1 MNLRWVILGCVAAAL
16 CGSTLHA
23 QEAVVGVE
31 NPEPLFHDKDPRLD
45 ANKQVV
51 LHIMRDLLEAN
62 HWSEASKWLAPEYHQ
77 HNPLVQSGLEPV
89 MRFFG
94 SRTPSPV
101 PDTKDMK
108 TKIVAVL
115 AEGDLV
121 MVAIR
126 REYPEPADPGRHYT
140 STWFDMWRIE
150 NGKAV
155 EHWDAATKPAGPPA
169 GAKKQE

>member
-1 MNLRWVILGCVAAAL
+1 MNLRFAFLVCLAAAT
-16 CGSTLHA
+16 CGSTIQA
-23 QEAVVGVE
+23 QEPVVGVD
-31 NPEPLFHDKDPRLD
+31 NPEPLFHDKDPKLD

-62 HWSEASKWLAPEYHQ
+62 HWSDAPKWIAPEYHQ
-77 HNPLVQSGLEPV
+77 HNPLVQSGLDPV
-89 MRFFG
+89 MKFFG
-94 SRTPSPV
+94 SRTPSPI

-126 REYPEPADPGRHYT
+126 RELPEPSDPNRHYT
-140 STWFDMWRIE
+140 STWFDMWRVQ

-155 EHWDAATKPAGPPA
+155 EHWDAATKPASPQA
-169 GAKKQE
+169 GGKKED